1 MAGAALLSAFVS
13 QTSSATFSNP
23 SAITIPAVGTV
34 GNASPYPSTIN
45 VSGLA
50 GTITDLNV
58 SLLGVTHTFP
68 RDIDVLLIG
77 PNGNSIELM
86 TDVGGDSSV
95 SGVNLVFD
103 DSAANS
109 LTPDGVLAS
118 GTYRPSDPDDPSFTG
133 EPDVWPLAPAG
144 PYGKT
149 LSGFN
154 GSSPNGDYNL
164 YVVDDL
170 SGDAGSFS
178 GGWSITL
185 TVPEPGAGTLI
196 CFGLLNL
203 LGCVRGRGR
212 KGVRPAQ

>member
-154 GSSPNGDYNL
+154 GSSPK
-164 YVVDDL
+164 
-170 SGDAGSFS
+170 
-178 GGWSITL
+178 W
-185 TVPEPGAGTLI
+185 
-196 CFGLLNL
+196 GLQP
-203 LGCVRGRGR
+203 VRGGR
-212 KGVRPAQ
+212 SEW